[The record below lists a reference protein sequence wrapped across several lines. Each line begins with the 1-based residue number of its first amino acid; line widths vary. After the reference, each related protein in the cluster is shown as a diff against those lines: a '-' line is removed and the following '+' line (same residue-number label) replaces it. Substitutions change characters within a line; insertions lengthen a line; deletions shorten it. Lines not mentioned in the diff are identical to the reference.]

1 MLVLNRKVAYLSLQ
15 SFGETGMSKSNFS
28 SSIRPDPLE
37 GNATNERK
45 MHKNAYRT
53 VETKS
58 I

>member
-1 MLVLNRKVAYLSLQ
+1 MLDVLNRKAAYLSLQ

-45 MHKNAYRT
+45 IHKKCLSNCRN
-53 VETKS
+53 
-58 I
+58 